1 MNYLIS
7 SYGYISLILV
17 FLINIL
23 ILFTIN
29 KFFLLK
35 NFCLDKVDSSPHKN
49 YVKSGSVP
57 ISGGIVIMSSLII
70 FNYFDKISNLLFA
83 LSIFVIGIM
92 SDLDKLKSTN
102 IRFLFQIFVL
112 ILFLLNNNY
121 LLVNEIKI
129 SSIDLILGK
138 YEIISLIFTCFC
150 ILILINGSNF
160 IDGTNIQCSGYF
172 FSILMILII
181 LNFEKS
187 ISVDLSNILIIFS
200 VLISFIIFNL
210 FNKSFLGDGGTYLL
224 SFLIGIILI
233 KFYLTNNVSP
243 YFIVTLLWYPAFEN
257 FFSIVRRLFLMK
269 RNIDKPDNLHLHHMI
284 YSKLNKKFKNKFI
297 IKNGVG
303 LLLSTYNFL
312 IFFIAKNFIFQSL
325 IQVYL
330 ILFSI
335 ILYISVYSI
344 FVNKKL

>member
-1 MNYLIS
+1 MEQIY
-7 SYGYISLILV
+7 
-17 FLINIL
+17 
-23 ILFTIN
+23 
-29 KFFLLK
+29 
-35 NFCLDKVDSSPHKN
+35 
-49 YVKSGSVP
+49 SVQ
-57 ISGGIVIMSSLII
+57 GI
-70 FNYFDKISNLLFA
+70 
-83 LSIFVIGIM
+83 
-92 SDLDKLKSTN
+92 
-102 IRFLFQIFVL
+102 
-112 ILFLLNNNY
+112 
-121 LLVNEIKI
+121 
-129 SSIDLILGK
+129 
-138 YEIISLIFTCFC
+138 
-150 ILILINGSNF
+150 
-160 IDGTNIQCSGYF
+160 F

-181 LNFEKS
+181 LHFEKS
-187 ISVDLSNILIIFS
+187 INVDLSNILIIFLI
-200 VLISFIIFNL
+200 LISFIIFNL

-224 SFLIGIILI
+224 SFLIRIILI
-233 KFYLTNNVSP
+233 KFYLSNNVSP

-257 FFSIVRRLFLMK
+257 FFSIVRRLFFMK

-312 IFFIAKNFIFQSL
+312 IFFISKNFIYQSL